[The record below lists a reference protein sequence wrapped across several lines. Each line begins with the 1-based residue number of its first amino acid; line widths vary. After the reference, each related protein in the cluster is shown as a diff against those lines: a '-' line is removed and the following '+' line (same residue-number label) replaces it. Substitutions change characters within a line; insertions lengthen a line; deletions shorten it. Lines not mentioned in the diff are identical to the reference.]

1 MLRALISCVAL
12 CLLSVAV
19 SAADAKVDSAI
30 KVFSSRIDW
39 S

>member
-19 SAADAKVDSAI
+19 SATDAKVEFRHQG
-30 KVFSSRIDW
+30 V
-39 S
+39 